1 MALAAG
7 LVAFAVCLVTGL
19 PGDWARRRAA
29 GGLVVVGQ
37 VVTVAGIIAAVAL
50 DGAAGWLH
58 GFWAVAALVIGI
70 VAGEAVAD
78 QLATRL
84 WGEPR

>member
-1 MALAAG
+1 MAFAAG
-7 LVAFAVCLVTGL
+7 LVAFGVCLVTGL

-29 GGLVVVGQ
+29 GSLVLAGQ
-37 VVTVAGIIAAVAL
+37 LVTVAGVIAAIAL

-70 VAGEAVAD
+70 IAGEAVAD